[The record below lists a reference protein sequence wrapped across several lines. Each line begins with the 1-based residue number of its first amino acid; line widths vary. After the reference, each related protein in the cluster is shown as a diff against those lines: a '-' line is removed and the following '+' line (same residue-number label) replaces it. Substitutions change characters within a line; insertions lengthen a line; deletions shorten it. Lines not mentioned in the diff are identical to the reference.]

1 MLKIIAKKLGINI
14 LYAVSLHS
22 ILKLNKQMKKLAFIL
37 VIAVVALMTSCG
49 PSAKEKEA
57 KRVADSIRVADSMA
71 MVMAQQQRTADSI
84 AQVQMIQKKTADSIA
99 HQDSIAKHLIK
110 AAKPAAAK
118 KAPKK

>member
-1 MLKIIAKKLGINI
+1 MLKIIVNKLGINI
-14 LYAVSLHS
+14 LHIVSLHS

-57 KRVADSIRVADSMA
+57 KRISDSIRVADSMA
-71 MVMAQQQRTADSI
+71 VVQAQQQRTADSI
-84 AQVQMIQKKTADSIA
+84 AFVQAAQKKVADSIA

-110 AAKPAAAK
+110 PAKAAK
-118 KAPKK
+118 KTTKK

>member
-1 MLKIIAKKLGINI
+1 MLKIVVKKLGINI
-14 LYAVSLHS
+14 LNAVSLHS

-71 MVMAQQQRTADSI
+71 MVIAQQQRTADSI
-84 AQVQMIQKKTADSIA
+84 AQIQMIQKKTADSIA
-99 HQDSIAKHLIK
+99 HQDSITKKLIKPAK
-110 AAKPAAAK
+110 AAKKTTK
-118 KAPKK
+118 K